1 MNVSFSS
8 EMSNSVGRITLIV
21 SHARDAQADEAR
33 KYLGKLA
40 ELGLTRVVYWLC
52 IDPPITS
59 IVGDFEVDELG
70 PSGTN
75 KVKLFGVLSAIGG
88 VTAVD
93 VVALSVGVT
102 EDTAIESLIT
112 TVPVIC
118 KAFERWIRN
127 APISDVRIS
136 ARGYGVDLP
145 DKGFFAA
152 AAKNRVVVMP
162 LDPSHDFTVYRP
174 LSGPNPE
181 SMSGHVA
188 VEIASLL
195 GCWSVQ
201 KEVPLDL
208 LNGAGQSDGSG
219 IHFVM
224 SSVRA
229 LAVPAPPISEALGN
243 STQLP
248 TPTGFTAVPRPER
261 LAVGLADE
269 IYPADLVFKSTEQPE
284 GPTEFMRIDRFIQ
297 RFLRQ
302 FINAVVSLPRVVRQ
316 GIQHEMDDLAITAM
330 QDSIGGAASSLGLTS
345 SRLKRNAQDG
355 LDFEQLIEQMIAKTA
370 TDLDQNY
377 RFGIPAQDWQLMAHK
392 VFSLADGDGE
402 PTTRLLT
409 DDAVISSIDVLVPAC
424 GPTTSREDVIRELLE
439 PVEDSANSSVIEN
452 ISRKFLGEI
461 SRATSS
467 VATALQQMRELPNII
482 RMRPE
487 IKGDDV
493 IRVAAVLGAALIV
506 ISLGAF
512 SPLRPVFAFEWLP
525 SSVRDAAWAF
535 PATLGG
541 LLSVWILIHLVM
553 KTERARRVV
562 DVVSSLVIPI
572 VLLTLLVRFGETRRW
587 AMDNG
592 GSSNYRYPVVLFVSF
607 LVLAV
612 FAIRQLLKS
621 PNPKHKAF
629 GRLGIGVGSSYL
641 LIAAVIGLAQ
651 NEPPLIDG
659 IPEVRGAIFIVLF
672 PSALISFGISVS
684 RIAIARVREIYKALL
699 VSRLIEWGVGELR
712 AGRDAEIRLE
722 VLRVQWA
729 ALGAVLTR
737 MIRYP
742 LGCDLVSALEH
753 DAVVTGE
760 SDPLKLDFARLN
772 LTNRGRGGLEARLRR
787 SVVRQGWLNQQMASV
802 LGSFSKSAGFDRG
815 LIDSEMT
822 KINPLACNSTPTA
835 QEASSGEAQ
844 GDRWTLVGD
853 LYSGAFE
860 EVLRLPADQIR
871 FDALYESV
879 LADPRS
885 IEVVGAERETGGV
898 LEYLN
903 QSVSNNRLTVPVGF
917 LNILVTGGDSRLE
930 MDRLVWWPVSLVEP
944 LSEVRPTDVELRE
957 SELIKPWPEFGTRFA
972 LSMQVSWSKPFLYED
987 FIASRKKLPEAVVV
1001 APEKSRV

>member
-302 FINAVVSLPRVVRQ
+302 FVTAVMSLPRVVRQ

-370 TDLDQNY
+370 SDLDQNY
-377 RFGIPAQDWQLMAHK
+377 RFGMPAQDWQSMAHK

-772 LTNRGRGGLEARLRR
+772 LTSRGRGGLEARLRQ

>member
-1 MNVSFSS
+1 MTSDPTLG
-8 EMSNSVGRITLIV
+8 ETDPCGRVTLLV
-21 SHARDAQADEAR
+21 SHASDTQAHEAR
-33 KYLGKLA
+33 QYLGKLA

-52 IDPPITS
+52 IDSPITS
-59 IVGDFEVDELG
+59 IVGDFEVDGLY

-75 KVKLFGVLSAIGG
+75 KVKLFGVLSAMGG
-88 VTAVD
+88 VTGVD
-93 VVALSVGVT
+93 VVALSVGVA
-102 EDTAIESLIT
+102 DDAAIESLVVS
-112 TVPVIC
+112 VPVIC
-118 KAFERWIRN
+118 KAFEKWIRD
-127 APISDVRIS
+127 APISDVRVS

-145 DKGFFAA
+145 EKGFFSAA
-152 AAKNRVVVMP
+152 STTRVIVMP

-188 VEIASLL
+188 VEVASLL

-302 FINAVVSLPRVVRQ
+302 FVTAVVSLPRVVRQ

-345 SRLKRNAQDG
+345 SRLKRSAQDG
-355 LDFEQLIEQMIAKTA
+355 LDFEQLIEQMITKTA

-377 RFGIPAQDWQLMAHK
+377 RFGMPAQDWQSMAHK

-439 PVEDSANSSVIEN
+439 PVEDSTNSSVIEN

-772 LTNRGRGGLEARLRR
+772 LTNRGRGGLEARLRQ

-815 LIDSEMT
+815 LVDSEMT

-917 LNILVTGGDSRLE
+917 LKILVTGGDSRLE

-1001 APEKSRV
+1001 APEKSGV

>member
-1 MNVSFSS
+1 MTFDSALGETDPS
-8 EMSNSVGRITLIV
+8 GRVTLFV
-21 SHARDAQADEAR
+21 SHARDTQADEAR

-40 ELGLTRVVYWLC
+40 EIGLTRVVYWLLV
-52 IDPPITS
+52 DSPITS
-59 IVGDFEVDELG
+59 IVSDFEVDELG
-70 PSGTN
+70 PSGTK
-75 KVKLFGVLSAIGG
+75 KVKLFGVLSAMGG

-93 VVALSVGVT
+93 VVALNVGVT
-102 EDTAIESLIT
+102 EDVAIESL
-112 TVPVIC
+112 VVSMPVVC
-118 KAFERWIRN
+118 KAFEKWLRD

-152 AAKNRVVVMP
+152 AANKRVVVMP

-188 VEIASLL
+188 VEVASLL

-201 KEVPLDL
+201 NEVPLDSL
-208 LNGAGQSDGSG
+208 YGSGQSDGSG

-269 IYPADLVFKSTEQPE
+269 IYPADLVFKPTERPV

-302 FINAVVSLPRVVRQ
+302 FIAAIVSLPRVVRQ
-316 GIQHEMDDLAITAM
+316 GIQHEMDELAITAM

-345 SRLKRNAQDG
+345 SRLKRTAENE
-355 LDFEQLIEQMIAKTA
+355 LDYDHLIEKMIEKSA
-370 TDLDQNY
+370 TDLEQNY
-377 RFGIPAQDWQLMAHK
+377 RFGIPAHDWQSMAHK
-392 VFSLADGDGE
+392 VLTLADADGE
-402 PTTRLLT
+402 PTSRLLT
-409 DDAVISSIDVLVPAC
+409 DDAVISSIDVLVPTC
-424 GPTTSREDVIRELLE
+424 GPASSSEDVIRELLV
-439 PVEDSANSSVIEN
+439 PAEDSTNSSVVEN

-461 SRATSS
+461 SHATNS
-467 VATALQQMRELPNII
+467 VATALQNLREIPAIVRN
-482 RMRPE
+482 RPE

-506 ISLGAF
+506 ISIGAF

-525 SSVRDAAWAF
+525 FSVRDAAWAF
-535 PATLGG
+535 PAALGG
-541 LLSVWILIHLVM
+541 LLALWILIHLVM
-553 KTERARRVV
+553 KTEKARRVV
-562 DVVSSLVIPI
+562 DVVSSLLIPI
-572 VLLTLLVRFGETRRW
+572 VLLTLLVRFGEVRRW
-587 AMDNG
+587 VMDNG
-592 GSSNYRYPVVLFVSF
+592 GGSNYRYAVVLLVSF

-621 PNPKHKAF
+621 PSPKHKAF
-629 GRLGIGVGSSYL
+629 GRLGIGIGSSYL
-641 LIAAVIGLAQ
+641 LVAAVVGLAQ
-651 NEPPLIDG
+651 NEPPLIEG
-659 IPEVRGAIFIVLF
+659 IPDARGAIFIVLF

-737 MIRYP
+737 MVRYP
-742 LGCDLVSALEH
+742 LGCDLVSALER
-753 DAVVTGE
+753 DSVVTGE

-772 LTNRGRGGLEARLRR
+772 LTSRGRGGLEARLRQ

-802 LGSFSKSAGFDRG
+802 LSSFSKSAGFDRG
-815 LIDSEMT
+815 LVESEMT

-835 QEASSGEAQ
+835 EEASSGEAQ
-844 GDRWTLVGD
+844 GDRWALAGD
-853 LYSGAFE
+853 LYEGAFE
-860 EVLRLPADQIR
+860 DVLRLPADQIR

-885 IEVVGAERETGGV
+885 IEVVGAEHESGGV

-917 LNILVTGGDSRLE
+917 LKILVTGGDSRLE

-944 LSEVRPTDVELRE
+944 KSDSRPTDEELRE
-957 SELIKPWPEFGTRFA
+957 SELIKPWPEFGTRYA

-987 FIASRKKLPEAVVV
+987 FIAARKKISETAVEAT
-1001 APEKSRV
+1001 EKSRV

>member
-1 MNVSFSS
+1 MTSDPTLG
-8 EMSNSVGRITLIV
+8 ETDPCGRVTLLV
-21 SHARDAQADEAR
+21 SHASDTQAHEAR
-33 KYLGKLA
+33 QYLGKLA

-52 IDPPITS
+52 IDSPITS
-59 IVGDFEVDELG
+59 IVGDFEVDGLY

-75 KVKLFGVLSAIGG
+75 KVKLFGVLSAMGG
-88 VTAVD
+88 VTGVD
-93 VVALSVGVT
+93 VVALSVGVA
-102 EDTAIESLIT
+102 DDAAIESLVVS
-112 TVPVIC
+112 VPVIC
-118 KAFERWIRN
+118 KAFEKWIRD
-127 APISDVRIS
+127 APISDVRVS

-145 DKGFFAA
+145 EKGFFSAA
-152 AAKNRVVVMP
+152 STTRVIVMP

-188 VEIASLL
+188 VEVASLL

-201 KEVPLDL
+201 KEVPLDS

-261 LAVGLADE
+261 LVVGLADE

-302 FINAVVSLPRVVRQ
+302 FVTAVVSLPRVVRQ

-345 SRLKRNAQDG
+345 SRLKRSAQDV
-355 LDFEQLIEQMIAKTA
+355 LDFEQLIEQMITKTA

-377 RFGIPAQDWQLMAHK
+377 RFGMPAQDWQSMAHK

-439 PVEDSANSSVIEN
+439 PVEDSTNSSVIEN

-467 VATALQQMRELPNII
+467 VATALQHMRELPNII
-482 RMRPE
+482 RTRPE

-525 SSVRDAAWAF
+525 SSVRDATWAF

-553 KTERARRVV
+553 KTDRARRIV

-659 IPEVRGAIFIVLF
+659 IPGVRGAIFIVLF

-742 LGCDLVSALEH
+742 LGCDLVSAIEH

-772 LTNRGRGGLEARLRR
+772 LTSRGRGGLEARLRQ

-835 QEASSGEAQ
+835 HEASSGEAQ

-853 LYSGAFE
+853 LFSGAFE

-917 LNILVTGGDSRLE
+917 LKILVTGGDSRLE

-944 LSEVRPTDVELRE
+944 LSEVRPTDAELRE

-987 FIASRKKLPEAVVV
+987 FIASKKKLSEAVVV